1 MRTVY
6 HERLTDLA
14 DQLARLCGLTAA
26 AMECAT
32 RALLQADAAA
42 AQQVISD
49 HDHMAALRKHAEESA
64 FSLLALQQPVAGELR
79 SIVGSI
85 QVVADLDRMDAL
97 AVHVA
102 KIVRRRQPDHVLPT
116 EVEHHFAE
124 MGRAAVELAHCA
136 QEVVMTRNTDM
147 AAHIREQDDEIDELH
162 RQLLTTLMD
171 RDWKHGVSSAV
182 DIALLGRFYER
193 FADHAV
199 EIGRRVVFEA
209 TGALLPEQE
218 IGTY

>member
-14 DQLARLCGLTAA
+14 DQLGRLCGLTAA
-26 AMECAT
+26 AMERAT

-42 AQQVISD
+42 ALQVISD
-49 HDHMAALRKHAEESA
+49 HDHMAALRNHAEESA

-102 KIVRRRQPDHVLPT
+102 KIVQQRQPDRVLPT
-116 EVEHHFAE
+116 DVEHHFAE
-124 MGRAAVELAHCA
+124 MGGAAVELAHCA
-136 QEVVMTRNTDM
+136 QEVVMTRNAEM
-147 AAHIREQDDEIDELH
+147 AAHIREQDDEMDELH

-171 RDWKHGVSSAV
+171 RDWKHGVKSAV

>member
-6 HERLTDLA
+6 HEQLAELA
-14 DQLARLCGLTAA
+14 DQLGRLCGVTAVAMQRATHALLRADDTAA
-26 AMECAT
+26 EE
-32 RALLQADAAA
+32 
-42 AQQVISD
+42 VIND
-49 HDHMAALRKHAEESA
+49 HDQVVALRKHAEENA
-64 FSLLALQQPVAGELR
+64 FALVALQQPVAGELR
-79 SIVGSI
+79 RIVGSI
-85 QVVADLDRMDAL
+85 QIAADLDRMGAL
-97 AVHVA
+97 ALHVA
-102 KIVRRRQPDHVLPT
+102 KIVRRRLPNHVLPN

-124 MGRAAVELAHCA
+124 MGRVAVELARCA
-136 QEVVMTRNTDM
+136 QEVLMTRNADK
-147 AAHIREQDDEIDELH
+147 AAYIRQQDDEMDELH

-171 RDWKHGVSSAV
+171 RDWKHGVPAAV

-209 TGALLPEQE
+209 TGAVLPEQE